1 MTITELFKK
10 QMEKGDFKNLKTF
23 DFYGVYVLCDKDE
36 IVYVGSAYVKKIK
49 ERLKQ
54 YTSEKDTGN
63 TLGKAIA
70 MELANT
76 DKFDEKAREKMK
88 EAVDKI
94 SKFDI
99 YAIRHE
105 DLEYKL
111 IHAAKPI
118 YNYKGNRQD

>member
-1 MTITELFKK
+1 MTIEELFEK

-63 TLGKAIA
+63 TLGKTIA

-94 SKFDI
+94 NKFDI
-99 YAIRHE
+99 YAIRYE